1 MNGNPIRN
9 SFRACAKANWYNVN
23 KALSNDHVTASRT
36 AKKPLHYMN
45 NFARAS
51 RFFVHFFA
59 MSLHDYD
66 VKAPNFTFCGG
77 REHIKTMTFFFFS

>member
-1 MNGNPIRN
+1 MNGTPIRN

-36 AKKPLHYMN
+36 AKKPLHYN

-51 RFFVHFFA
+51 RFLYISLP
-59 MSLHDYD
+59 SLHDYG
-66 VKAPNFTFCGG
+66 VKVPNFTFCGE